1 MTDALRE
8 ALSLLQ
14 NSKSA
19 KRISGAKRV
28 RKLGLA
34 AAGQALMQALTKE
47 LQDKRT
53 WEVQLEL
60 IVALGVVQVYTA
72 LPFLWELVHQQFE
85 ATILYHGL
93 GNAILRLSYEEQGV
107 EQALESIFATQNKRV
122 YNGAFRAVAMLKL
135 VPADAT
141 IQTIIRLARDPTAV
155 DMVRGYP
162 ADKTGLRYW
171 VAVASAGWKPELVA
185 DFLAECDQ
193 MGDTALKW
201 AVENSKRGKYIKYEY

>member
-8 ALSLLQ
+8 TLDLLQ
-14 NSKSA
+14 NAKSA
-19 KRISGAKRV
+19 KRLAGAKRV

-34 AAGQALMQALTKE
+34 AGGEALVQALEKE
-47 LQDKRT
+47 LKDKRT

-60 IVALGVVQVYTA
+60 IVALGVTKVYTA
-72 LPFLWELVHQQFE
+72 LPFLWRLVHQPFE

-93 GNAILRLSYEEQGV
+93 GNAILRLSYEEHGV
-107 EQALESIFATQNKRV
+107 EQALERIIATQDQRV
-122 YNGAFRAVAMLKL
+122 YNGAFRAVAMLRL
-135 VPADAT
+135 VPSDAT

-155 DMVRGYP
+155 DLVRGYP

-171 VAVASAGWKPELVA
+171 VAVASAGWQPALVA

-193 MGDTALKW
+193 LGDAALKW
-201 AVENSKRGKYIKYEY
+201 AVANSKKGKYLKYEY